1 MNIIAE
7 LNGKITTHLSTCMET
22 ALEDGMGLT
31 GMVESTLAW
40 CGRWAGTCWRR

>member
-22 ALEDGMGLT
+22 ALEDGTGLT
-31 GMVESTLAW
+31 GMVESTLA
-40 CGRWAGTCWRR
+40 RMLFFDFNQQ